1 MGKVLIEKCLNNVPN
16 KFELSIL
23 AMNRAKEIISGS
35 KTDIET
41 TRFTKKSINKSLKEI
56 EEGKLDIPAMEEKI
70 KKNLLINNLFL
81 KESSKYEEDSGNDTT
96 SDTDIA
102 NDDISDFDDV
112 EDDLDDDLEDDLEDD
127 FEEEK

>member
-23 AMNRAKEIISGS
+23 AMNRA
-35 KTDIET
+35 
-41 TRFTKKSINKSLKEI
+41 KEI